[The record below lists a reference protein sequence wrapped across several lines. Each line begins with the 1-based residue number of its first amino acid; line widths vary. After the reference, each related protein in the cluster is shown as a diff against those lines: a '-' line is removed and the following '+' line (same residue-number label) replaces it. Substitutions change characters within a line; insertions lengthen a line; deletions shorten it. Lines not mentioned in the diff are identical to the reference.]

1 MSKQTKI
8 DYCKF
13 INLKFN
19 PVSKIAE
26 KAVCRR
32 VILTIRH
39 CILSAEL
46 IKTRSF
52 RLFFFLPILS
62 TGFVEFIKKTTL
74 LMNVN
79 QFRIIR

>member
-52 RLFFFLPILS
+52 RLFLLEMNAIS
-62 TGFVEFIKKTTL
+62 QSVEFHKD
-74 LMNVN
+74 
-79 QFRIIR
+79 IIVGINLF